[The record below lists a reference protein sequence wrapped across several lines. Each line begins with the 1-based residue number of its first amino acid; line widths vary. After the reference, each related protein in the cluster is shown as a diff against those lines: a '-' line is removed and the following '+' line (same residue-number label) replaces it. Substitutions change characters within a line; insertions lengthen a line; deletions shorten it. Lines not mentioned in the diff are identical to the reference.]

1 MYESNLEMML
11 AMQDDDFQIILQN
24 DEILDELEKAKFST

>member
-24 DEILDELEKAKFST
+24 DEILD